1 MKPTRLFATLALT
14 LAFALSAS
22 AVEIAGVRL
31 DDTTQVAGAPLKLNG
46 AGIRTKIVFK
56 VYVAGLYLSDKKTA
70 VADVLSAQGPRR
82 MQLVMLRDL
91 SAADFTE
98 ALMKGLQN
106 NTSSTE
112 LTHLSAQT
120 TQLSQILAAAGN
132 VKKGDTLLLDWLPNE
147 GTVATLNGKRMGAP
161 IADVSFYNALLRIWL
176 GDKPADDTL
185 KGQLLGRG

>member
-1 MKPTRLFATLALT
+1 MKPTRLFATLALA
-14 LAFALSAS
+14 LAFALPAS